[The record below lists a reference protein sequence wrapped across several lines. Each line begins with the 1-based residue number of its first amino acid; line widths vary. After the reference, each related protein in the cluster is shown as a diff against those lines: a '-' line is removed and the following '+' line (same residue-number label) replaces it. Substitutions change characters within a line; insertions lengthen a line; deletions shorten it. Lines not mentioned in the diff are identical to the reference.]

1 MNIFNFLPIMLY
13 KTAVLGVGAAGIL
26 LPVLGCT
33 GERPMNN
40 LEKGAFLII
49 GTIVLTI
56 IYYQNGF
63 FDTNVQKQ
71 YYQTI
76 NTEVT
81 ECQYCHRSFEGMD
94 YIKDVCPYCGKEI
107 EFKVG
112 DIPNDIN

>member
-1 MNIFNFLPIMLY
+1 MNIFNLLPILLIA
-13 KTAVLGVGAAGIL
+13 TGVLGIIFIVLSFTGGPRDCFDLGL
-26 LPVLGCT
+26 L
-33 GERPMNN
+33 
-40 LEKGAFLII
+40 LIV
-49 GTIVLTI
+49 GTIVVTI

-112 DIPNDIN
+112 GIPNDSN

>member
-63 FDTNVQKQ
+63 FDTNFRKQ
-71 YYQTI
+71 YYQAI
-76 NTEVT
+76 NTDVT
-81 ECQYCHRSFEGMD
+81 ECQHCHRSFEGME
-94 YIKDVCPYCGKEI
+94 YIKDICPFCGKKI
-107 EFKVG
+107 ETKVG
-112 DIPNDIN
+112 EIPSKSN